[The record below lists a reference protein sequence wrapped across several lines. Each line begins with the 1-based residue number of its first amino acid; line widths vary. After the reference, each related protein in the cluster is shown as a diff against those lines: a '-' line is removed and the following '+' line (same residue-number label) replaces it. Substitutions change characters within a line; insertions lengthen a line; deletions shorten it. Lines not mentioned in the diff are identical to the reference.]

1 MELWIRSQ
9 NKEILQRTNALFIA
23 HSAENIWSIIDNQN
37 MTKYGEYTTRER
49 ALEVLDE
56 IQNILQSIVIYKEPK
71 IDYNDDNFIQQMSQ
85 NILLHSTQQV
95 EMELK
100 QAGQIVYEM
109 PIE

>member
-9 NKEILQRTNALFIA
+9 DKENLLKVNEIHLGLNKEYVN
-23 HSAENIWSIIDNQN
+23 SNIVVNDWIVGRYE
-37 MTKYGEYTTRER
+37 TKKR

-56 IQNILQSIVIYKEPK
+56 IQNILQPTVIYKEPK
-71 IDYNDDNFIQQMSQ
+71 IDYDDDNFIQQISQ
-85 NILLHSTQQV
+85 NILVHSTQQV

-109 PIE
+109 PSE